1 MMISRVGVPV
11 VKSCGVMMKP
21 LALVAL
27 LGCALIASV
36 TAADTIYLALLKGG
50 NALAYLSPDGK
61 VLASVPVG
69 QHPHEMV
76 FSKDR
81 KYLYTADNGIMRI
94 EHAGKGGN
102 SLSIIEVAARKKV
115 GDIPLGDYYRPHGID
130 LSPETGM
137 LAVTTEGPDQLL
149 LVDPVKRRVMKHFD
163 TKGKTPHMVT
173 FGPGGKW
180 SYVSNSSSG
189 NVSAINVE
197 TGETK
202 LILTGERPEGSV
214 LSKDGKE
221 LYVVN
226 READSITVIDTS
238 KQQAIASIQTGKGP
252 VRIALTPDGK
262 TLVYA
267 LMHEKKVAFA
277 DPGQRKQT
285 GYVIVPGE
293 PISCTLSHDG
303 KLAFVSAETS
313 DTIYVIDLAARKI
326 TGEIKL
332 PKDSGPDPV
341 LDIPAR

>member
-1 MMISRVGVPV
+1 MNRY
-11 VKSCGVMMKP
+11 
-21 LALVAL
+21 LALLAIL
-27 LGCALIASV
+27 SYPSS
-36 TAADTIYLALLKGG
+36 AADTVYLALLKGG
-50 NALAYLSPDGK
+50 NALAYLSPEGK

-76 FSKDR
+76 FSRDR
-81 KYLYTADNGIMRI
+81 KFIYTADNGIMRI

-102 SLSIIEVAARKKV
+102 SLSIIDVGARKKI
-115 GDIPLGDYYRPHGID
+115 GDIPLGEYYRPHGID

-137 LAVTTEGPDQLL
+137 LAVTSEGPDQLL
-149 LVDPVKRRVMKHFD
+149 VVDPVKRKVVKHFD

-173 FGPGGKW
+173 FGPKGKW
-180 SYVSNSSSG
+180 AYVSNSSSG
-189 NVSAINVE
+189 TVSAINVE

-202 LILTGERPEGSV
+202 VITTGERPEGSV
-214 LSKDGKE
+214 LSKDGRE
-221 LYVVN
+221 LYVAN
-226 READSITVIDTS
+226 REAGSISVIDTA

-252 VRIALTPDGK
+252 VRIALTPDGS

-277 DPGQRKQT
+277 DPKQRKQT

-313 DTIYVIDLAARKI
+313 DTIYMIDIAARKI
-326 TGEIKL
+326 SGEIKL
-332 PKDSGPDPV
+332 AKGSGPDPV
-341 LDIPAR
+341 LDMPAR